1 VNANSTCW
9 QRLHVWSSSRRDLRI
24 VEAVCADGSGATN
37 KETGVNPAELLDTM
51 LTERAR
57 WEALL
62 LEVGTTHMNEPG
74 VEGQWSIR
82 DVIAH
87 ITAYER
93 WAAASVSTAL
103 RVATATQRELY
114 GPATSGEI
122 AALERDD
129 YNAWVVAQNRD
140 RPLDDV
146 LADGQEAFRRLLKV
160 VHVLTDEQITD
171 AHRFAFTGGRPL
183 WQWLPDQSYQHYR
196 MHIPAIRRWL
206 DRRER

>member
-1 VNANSTCW
+1 MCG
-9 QRLHVWSSSRRDLRI
+9 RERRDQQGDRR
-24 VEAVCADGSGATN
+24 EPSRAARYHAHRTSAVGSLA
-37 KETGVNPAELLDTM
+37 
-51 LTERAR
+51 AR
-57 WEALL
+57 GRE
-62 LEVGTTHMNEPG
+62 
-74 VEGQWSIR
+74 
-82 DVIAH
+82 
-87 ITAYER
+87 
-93 WAAASVSTAL
+93 
-103 RVATATQRELY
+103 RELY